1 MALRTDLSGTKKI
14 TVLGLLLAAGI
25 VLNLAENMIPVF
37 TVLPGGKLGLAN
49 VVTMLVMLWFGP
61 LTALVLGVLRSLLTG
76 ILSGM
81 ATMAVYGGMGT
92 VLSVAA
98 MWLFFRLFRE
108 KVSMAGLSMLGA
120 FFFNVGQIAV
130 AAAVVHNW
138 QLFRYLPVLTLLS
151 TICGLFTGIV
161 AGKTAEKRIVGD

>member
-81 ATMAVYGGMGT
+81 ATMAGLRRRGNDSERGGHVA
-92 VLSVAA
+92 VL
-98 MWLFFRLFRE
+98 
-108 KVSMAGLSMLGA
+108 
-120 FFFNVGQIAV
+120 
-130 AAAVVHNW
+130 
-138 QLFRYLPVLTLLS
+138 P
-151 TICGLFTGIV
+151 IV
-161 AGKTAEKRIVGD
+161 PGES